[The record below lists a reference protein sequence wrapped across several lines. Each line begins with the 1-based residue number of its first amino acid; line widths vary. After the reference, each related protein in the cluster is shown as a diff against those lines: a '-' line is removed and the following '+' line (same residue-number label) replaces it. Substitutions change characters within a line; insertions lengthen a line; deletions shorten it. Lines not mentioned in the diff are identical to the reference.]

1 MKRLILI
8 SALIVFF
15 GGLSGCSSS
24 GGFDDLQAFVQEV
37 KARPKKRIEPLP
49 EPKAYQAFSYSTANR
64 RSPFAPPQELKLA
77 QIEDKPKSSVKPDLN
92 RPPELLESFAI
103 GSMSMVG
110 TINKDGENTLYALVN
125 DGQGGI
131 HRVRKGQYMGKNH
144 GRVVAI
150 SDVGID
156 IVEIV
161 SDGQG
166 GWFERPRTLGLKEVN

>member
-1 MKRLILI
+1 MRQLLV
-8 SALIVFF
+8 IVTVS
-15 GGLSGCSSS
+15 LSSVLAGCSAS
-24 GGFDDLQAFVQEV
+24 GGFEDLQAFVNEV

-64 RSPFAPPQELKLA
+64 RSPFSPPVEVKLA
-77 QIEDKPKSSVKPDLN
+77 QIETKPKSNIKPDLD
-92 RPPELLESFAI
+92 RPPELLESFPI

-110 TINKDGENTLYALVN
+110 TINKDGESVLYALVN

-131 HRVRKGQYMGKNH
+131 HRVRKGQYMGKNY
-144 GRVVAI
+144 GKVVSI
-150 SDVGID
+150 SETGIE

-166 GWFERPRTLGLKEVN
+166 GWFERPRTLGLKELN

>member
-1 MKRLILI
+1 MKRII
-8 SALIVFF
+8 FTTALVVLF
-15 GGLSGCSSS
+15 GGVGGCSSNA
-24 GGFDDLQAFVQEV
+24 GFDDLQAFVKEV

-77 QIEDKPKSSVKPDLN
+77 QIEDKPKSNVKPDFD
-92 RPPELLESFAI
+92 RPPELLESFPI

-110 TINKDGENTLYALVN
+110 TINKDGETTLYALVN

-144 GRVVAI
+144 GRVVSI
-150 SDVGID
+150 SDTGVD